1 MTIKDLEF
9 EKIQNYDPYNDRAK
23 SNGMVTEWV
32 ARNGWGNAVAFGYTK
47 AECVADAPR
56 YCNITKEE
64 NKMRVSSLVFIQQL
78 LEAEVEKEKKAVE
91 KVKTL
96 LAEKEDA
103 DGVQWNT
110 PDDKVNDNI
119 RFLRS
124 ARATHRE
131 NLSKVEAVLEDFM
144 GKDWD

>member
-1 MTIKDLEF
+1 MTSIEL
-9 EKIQNYDPYNDRAK
+9 
-23 SNGMVTEWV
+23 
-32 ARNGWGNAVAFGYTK
+32 
-47 AECVADAPR
+47 
-56 YCNITKEE
+56 KE
-64 NKMRVSSLVFIQQL
+64 RL
-78 LEAEVEKEKKAVE
+78 LKAEVEKEKKAVE

-96 LAEKEDA
+96 LVEKEDEA
-103 DGVQWNT
+103 GVQWNT

-144 GKDWD
+144 GKDWN

>member
-1 MTIKDLEF
+1 MLVDI
-9 EKIQNYDPYNDRAK
+9 
-23 SNGMVTEWV
+23 V
-32 ARNGWGNAVAFGYTK
+32 
-47 AECVADAPR
+47 
-56 YCNITKEE
+56 NITKEE
-64 NKMRVSSLVFIQQL
+64 NKMRVSSLVYIQQL

-96 LAEKEDA
+96 LVEKEDEA
-103 DGVQWNT
+103 GVQWNT

-144 GKDWD
+144 GKDWN

>member
-1 MTIKDLEF
+1 
-9 EKIQNYDPYNDRAK
+9 
-23 SNGMVTEWV
+23 
-32 ARNGWGNAVAFGYTK
+32 
-47 AECVADAPR
+47 
-56 YCNITKEE
+56 
-64 NKMRVSSLVFIQQL
+64 MRVSSLVYIQQL

-96 LAEKEDA
+96 LVEKEDE

-144 GKDWD
+144 GKDWN

>member
-1 MTIKDLEF
+1 MLVDI
-9 EKIQNYDPYNDRAK
+9 
-23 SNGMVTEWV
+23 V
-32 ARNGWGNAVAFGYTK
+32 
-47 AECVADAPR
+47 
-56 YCNITKEE
+56 NITKEE
-64 NKMRVSSLVFIQQL
+64 NKMRVSSLVYIQQL

-96 LAEKEDA
+96 LVEKEDEA
-103 DGVQWNT
+103 GVQWNT

-124 ARATHRE
+124 ARVTHRE

-144 GKDWD
+144 GKDWN

>member
-1 MTIKDLEF
+1 
-9 EKIQNYDPYNDRAK
+9 
-23 SNGMVTEWV
+23 
-32 ARNGWGNAVAFGYTK
+32 
-47 AECVADAPR
+47 
-56 YCNITKEE
+56 
-64 NKMRVSSLVFIQQL
+64 MRVSSLVYIQQL

-96 LAEKEDA
+96 LVEKEDEA
-103 DGVQWNT
+103 GVQWNT

-119 RFLRS
+119 RFFRS

-131 NLSKVEAVLEDFM
+131 NLSKVEVVLEDFM

>member
-1 MTIKDLEF
+1 
-9 EKIQNYDPYNDRAK
+9 
-23 SNGMVTEWV
+23 
-32 ARNGWGNAVAFGYTK
+32 
-47 AECVADAPR
+47 
-56 YCNITKEE
+56 
-64 NKMRVSSLVFIQQL
+64 MRVSSLVFIQQL

-119 RFLRS
+119 RFIRS
-124 ARATHRE
+124 ARATRRE

>member
-1 MTIKDLEF
+1 
-9 EKIQNYDPYNDRAK
+9 
-23 SNGMVTEWV
+23 
-32 ARNGWGNAVAFGYTK
+32 
-47 AECVADAPR
+47 
-56 YCNITKEE
+56 
-64 NKMRVSSLVFIQQL
+64 MRVSSLVYIQQL

-96 LAEKEDA
+96 LVEKEDEA
-103 DGVQWNT
+103 GVQWNT

-119 RFLRS
+119 CFLRS

-144 GKDWD
+144 GKDWN

>member
-1 MTIKDLEF
+1 MLVDI
-9 EKIQNYDPYNDRAK
+9 
-23 SNGMVTEWV
+23 V
-32 ARNGWGNAVAFGYTK
+32 
-47 AECVADAPR
+47 
-56 YCNITKEE
+56 NITKEE
-64 NKMRVSSLVFIQQL
+64 NKIRVSSLVYIQQL

-96 LAEKEDA
+96 LVEKEDEA
-103 DGVQWNT
+103 GVQWNT

-144 GKDWD
+144 GKDWN

>member
-1 MTIKDLEF
+1 MRVQTLVYIKDML
-9 EKIQNYDPYNDRAK
+9 
-23 SNGMVTEWV
+23 
-32 ARNGWGNAVAFGYTK
+32 
-47 AECVADAPR
+47 
-56 YCNITKEE
+56 
-64 NKMRVSSLVFIQQL
+64 
-78 LEAEVEKEKKAVE
+78 EKEIETRENACK

-103 DGVQWNT
+103 AGVQWNT

-144 GKDWD
+144 GKDWN

>member
-1 MTIKDLEF
+1 
-9 EKIQNYDPYNDRAK
+9 
-23 SNGMVTEWV
+23 
-32 ARNGWGNAVAFGYTK
+32 
-47 AECVADAPR
+47 
-56 YCNITKEE
+56 
-64 NKMRVSSLVFIQQL
+64 MRVSSLVFIQQL

-124 ARATHRE
+124 ARATHKE
-131 NLSKVEAVLEDFM
+131 NLSKIEAVLEDFM

>member
-1 MTIKDLEF
+1 
-9 EKIQNYDPYNDRAK
+9 
-23 SNGMVTEWV
+23 
-32 ARNGWGNAVAFGYTK
+32 
-47 AECVADAPR
+47 
-56 YCNITKEE
+56 
-64 NKMRVSSLVFIQQL
+64 MRVSSLVYIQQL

-96 LAEKEDA
+96 LVEKEDEA
-103 DGVQWNT
+103 GVQWNT

>member
-1 MTIKDLEF
+1 
-9 EKIQNYDPYNDRAK
+9 
-23 SNGMVTEWV
+23 
-32 ARNGWGNAVAFGYTK
+32 
-47 AECVADAPR
+47 
-56 YCNITKEE
+56 
-64 NKMRVSSLVFIQQL
+64 MRVSSLVFIQQL

-103 DGVQWNT
+103 AGVQWNT
-110 PDDKVNDNI
+110 PDDKVNENI

>member
-1 MTIKDLEF
+1 
-9 EKIQNYDPYNDRAK
+9 
-23 SNGMVTEWV
+23 
-32 ARNGWGNAVAFGYTK
+32 
-47 AECVADAPR
+47 
-56 YCNITKEE
+56 
-64 NKMRVSSLVFIQQL
+64 MRVSSLVYIQQL

-96 LAEKEDA
+96 LVEKEDEA
-103 DGVQWNT
+103 GVQWNT

-131 NLSKVEAVLEDFM
+131 ILSKVEAVLEDFM
-144 GKDWD
+144 GKDWN

>member
-1 MTIKDLEF
+1 
-9 EKIQNYDPYNDRAK
+9 
-23 SNGMVTEWV
+23 
-32 ARNGWGNAVAFGYTK
+32 
-47 AECVADAPR
+47 
-56 YCNITKEE
+56 
-64 NKMRVSSLVFIQQL
+64 MRVSSLVFIQQL

-103 DGVQWNT
+103 AGVRRNT

-124 ARATHRE
+124 SRATHRE

>member
-1 MTIKDLEF
+1 
-9 EKIQNYDPYNDRAK
+9 
-23 SNGMVTEWV
+23 
-32 ARNGWGNAVAFGYTK
+32 
-47 AECVADAPR
+47 
-56 YCNITKEE
+56 
-64 NKMRVSSLVFIQQL
+64 MRVSSLVYIQQL

-96 LAEKEDA
+96 LVEKEDEA
-103 DGVQWNT
+103 GVQWNT

-131 NLSKVEAVLEDFM
+131 NLSKVEAVL
-144 GKDWD
+144 

>member
-1 MTIKDLEF
+1 
-9 EKIQNYDPYNDRAK
+9 
-23 SNGMVTEWV
+23 
-32 ARNGWGNAVAFGYTK
+32 
-47 AECVADAPR
+47 
-56 YCNITKEE
+56 
-64 NKMRVSSLVFIQQL
+64 MRVSSLVFIQQL

-124 ARATHRE
+124 TRTTHRE

>member
-1 MTIKDLEF
+1 MPVDI
-9 EKIQNYDPYNDRAK
+9 
-23 SNGMVTEWV
+23 V
-32 ARNGWGNAVAFGYTK
+32 
-47 AECVADAPR
+47 
-56 YCNITKEE
+56 NITKEE
-64 NKMRVSSLVFIQQL
+64 NKMRVRSLVFIQQL
-78 LEAEVEKEKKAVE
+78 LEPEVEQEKKAVE

-103 DGVQWNT
+103 AGVQWNT

>member
-1 MTIKDLEF
+1 
-9 EKIQNYDPYNDRAK
+9 
-23 SNGMVTEWV
+23 
-32 ARNGWGNAVAFGYTK
+32 
-47 AECVADAPR
+47 
-56 YCNITKEE
+56 
-64 NKMRVSSLVFIQQL
+64 MRVSSLVYIQQL

-96 LAEKEDA
+96 LVEKEDEA
-103 DGVQWNT
+103 GVQWNT

-124 ARATHRE
+124 ARVTHRE

-144 GKDWD
+144 GKDWN